1 MTGVRGTIFNLQ
13 RFSTADGP
21 GIRTTVFLKGCP
33 LRCPWCH
40 TPEGIA
46 AGPEV
51 TVVEGRCLDCGL
63 CVEACPHDIRPSQV
77 PGSFCTLCGSCADIC
92 PTAARQVVGRPWTV
106 DELMETVLR
115 DRIFYD
121 GSGGGVT
128 FSGGEPLSQAEF
140 LVECLRACREQRLHT
155 AVDTSG
161 CAPRSVLLEVAEV
174 CDLMLFDLK
183 LMDEARHRELLGV
196 PLAPILANLE
206 AVTAAAT
213 CAVWLRV
220 PVVPGFTD
228 AQPNLAAIADFAAKL
243 PAHRISLLPYHT
255 TAAAKYQRL
264 DREFSLAEVQPPSD
278 DQMHHIAENFEAC
291 GLDVHIG
298 T

>member
-1 MTGVRGTIFNLQ
+1 MRLPGLPASHLTVQHRGKCDG
-13 RFSTADGP
+13 SGGP

-40 TPEGIA
+40 NPEGIA

-51 TVVEGRCLDCGL
+51 TVVENRCLDCGL
-63 CVEACPHDIRPSQV
+63 CIEACPHDIQPSQV
-77 PGSFCTLCGSCADIC
+77 PGPSLCTLCGSCADTC

-106 DELMETVLR
+106 NELMETVLR

-121 GSGGGVT
+121 SSGGGVT
-128 FSGGEPLSQAEF
+128 FSGGEPLNQAEF
-140 LVECLRACREQRLHT
+140 LIESLRACREQRLHT
-155 AVDTSG
+155 TVDTSG
-161 CAPRSVLLEVAEV
+161 CAPRSVLLEVAEI

-183 LMDEARHRELLGV
+183 LMDEERHRELLGV

-213 CAVWLRV
+213 CTVWLRV

-228 AQPNLAAIADFAAKL
+228 APYTNFANINLGGLLSDGSDGSNEL
-243 PAHRISLLPYHT
+243 AHLLLEIIRRTEHCV
-255 TAAAKYQRL
+255 L
-264 DREFSLAEVQPPSD
+264 
-278 DQMHHIAENFEAC
+278 
-291 GLDVHIG
+291 
-298 T
+298 